1 MPVNNINHKTI
12 TNAGGTVLPLIAGGV
27 RGGKKNANSKKKMR
41 FNLIVLVSLLS
52 PFRAFDPHPTLRHF
66 DTLTL
71 RQAQCIASSVR
82 RKLRAGGSGT
92 RGTITFVF

>member
-27 RGGKKNANSKKKMR
+27 RGGKKNANSKKMR
-41 FNLIVLVSLLS
+41 FDLIVLVSHFP
-52 PFRAFDPHPTLRHF
+52 PFGPSTPIRHF
-66 DTLTL
+66 DKLSAS
-71 RQAQCIASSVR
+71 QAQCIASSVH